1 MSGNVKP
8 ISAGADQE
16 APRLTTRQRKA
27 ISAII
32 SARSY
37 EDAIQAAG
45 VCRQTF
51 YSYLRQDHFKTEL
64 NRQLNEL
71 TDGAF
76 TRLKT
81 ASGEAVETLRTLLN
95 SESENVRLR
104 AAQAIVDY
112 VIKAREIE
120 DIEKRLDAIETA
132 IDGGRR

>member
-1 MSGNVKP
+1 MIGNVKP
-8 ISAGADQE
+8 IAAGPAE
-16 APRLTTRQRKA
+16 APRLTTRQRKVIA
-27 ISAII
+27 AII
-32 SARSY
+32 AAPSY

-64 NRQLNEL
+64 NRRLNEL

-81 ASGEAVETLRTLLN
+81 ASGEAVETLRTLLK

-112 VIKAREIE
+112 VIKARELNEIE
-120 DIEKRLDAIETA
+120 TRLDAIEA
-132 IDGGRR
+132 HIDGGR

>member
-1 MSGNVKP
+1 MIASVKP
-8 ISAGADQE
+8 LSAGPE
-16 APRLTTRQRKA
+16 APRLTTRQRKV

-32 SARSY
+32 AARSY

-51 YSYLRQDHFKTEL
+51 YSYLRQDHVKAEL

-81 ASGEAVETLRTLLN
+81 ASGEAVETLRALLQ

-112 VIKAREIE
+112 VIKARELAEIE
-120 DIEKRLDAIETA
+120 SRLDAIEA
-132 IDGGRR
+132 HIAGGR

>member
-1 MSGNVKP
+1 MIANVKP
-8 ISAGADQE
+8 IAAGPAE
-16 APRLTTRQRKA
+16 APRLTTRQRKVIA
-27 ISAII
+27 AII
-32 SARSY
+32 AAPSY

-81 ASGEAVETLRTLLN
+81 ASGEAVETLRTLLK

-112 VIKAREIE
+112 VIKARELNEIE
-120 DIEKRLDAIETA
+120 TRLDAIEA
-132 IDGGRR
+132 HIDGGR

>member
-1 MSGNVKP
+1 MIGNVKP
-8 ISAGADQE
+8 IAGGPE
-16 APRLTTRQRKA
+16 ALRRLTTRQRKVIA
-27 ISAII
+27 AII
-32 SARSY
+32 AASSY

-81 ASGEAVETLRTLLN
+81 ASGEAVEKLRTLLN
-95 SESENVRLR
+95 SESETVQLR

-112 VIKAREIE
+112 VIKARELNEIE
-120 DIEKRLDAIETA
+120 TRLDAIEA
-132 IDGGRR
+132 HIAGGR